1 MPIRVLPTELVNQI
15 AAGEVVERPASVVK
29 ELVEN
34 SIDAGA
40 RRILVEIEGGG
51 ADLVRVTDDGS
62 GIPAEELPLAVA
74 PHATS
79 KVATSEDL
87 SAIHTFGFRGEAL
100 ASIASVSRFRM
111 VSCPRG
117 SDAGAEIE
125 VEAGALK
132 GPRPAPARP
141 GTVIEV
147 RTLFC
152 NVPARRKF
160 LKSDA
165 AETARV
171 TESVESIALAHP
183 HVSFE
188 LRSNGRK
195 LLDLAPTDEPAKRT
209 LDVLGKELE
218 PELLEFEE
226 RYPELGGLVVRGF
239 AGRPAIARPTAR
251 AIRIH
256 LNGRPIAD
264 RTVLHAVREAYRGLV
279 DPARTPTVALI
290 LELDPHEVDVNVH
303 PQKSEVRFR
312 AQSAIHSA
320 VRKSIERALRAA
332 NLVPHFTPD
341 AFRGVP
347 TDSAAPRAPLFG
359 SGMASA
365 GFGPAQGS
373 SWSGSSPHGSSPHGS
388 SPHGSSSHGSSSHG
402 SSSHGP
408 TRAGLPHDFSALAA
422 LASSAIG
429 APSVEPSGGPSG
441 EDQALC
447 AEFPYIQLLNG
458 FLVTEDADGIVIV
471 DQHALHERAMFALF
485 MERLERGNLE
495 SQRLL
500 VPIILERSAREV
512 EILADIEP
520 LLARLGIA
528 ARPFGPRS
536 IAVESV
542 PTLLHSRN
550 ADAGAFVGDLL
561 ERAVE
566 HGSLLSLESALHE
579 IVDMM
584 SCKAAVKAGDAL
596 SAAEIRDLLRM
607 RETVERSTSCP
618 HGRPTSIRIARSE
631 LERRFGRS

>member
-1 MPIRVLPTELVNQI
+1 MPIRVLPTELINQI

-34 SIDAGA
+34 SLDAGA

-51 ADLVRVTDDGS
+51 AELVRVTDDGG
-62 GIPAEELPLAVA
+62 GIPAAELPLAVA
-74 PHATS
+74 AHATS
-79 KVATSEDL
+79 KVSTSDDL
-87 SAIHTFGFRGEAL
+87 AAIHTFGFRGEAL

-111 VSCPRG
+111 VSCLHG
-117 SDAGAEIE
+117 ADAGAEIE
-125 VEAGALK
+125 VEGGALR

-141 GTVIEV
+141 GTMIEV
-147 RTLFC
+147 RTLFH

-171 TESVESIALAHP
+171 SETIEAVALAHP
-183 HVSFE
+183 HVAFE
-188 LRSNGRK
+188 LRSNGRR
-195 LLDLAPTDEPAKRT
+195 LLDLVATDEPAKRT

-226 RYPELGGLVVRGF
+226 RFPELGGLVVRGF
-239 AGRPAIARPTAR
+239 AGRPSIARPTAR

-332 NLVPHFTPD
+332 NLVPHFVPD
-341 AFRGVP
+341 AFRAMPAEPAG
-347 TDSAAPRAPLFG
+347 PRAPLFG
-359 SGMASA
+359 SGLASSGGGGGGGGA
-365 GFGPAQGS
+365 GFAGS
-373 SWSGSSPHGSSPHGS
+373 QRLPGS
-388 SPHGSSSHGSSSHG
+388 
-402 SSSHGP
+402 
-408 TRAGLPHDFSALAA
+408 DFGAFAA
-422 LASSAIG
+422 LASSAVLERAGEAGEHDAATQGRG
-429 APSVEPSGGPSG
+429 AGQPDP
-441 EDQALC
+441 ALR

-458 FLVTEDADGIVIV
+458 FLVTEDADGVVIV
-471 DQHALHERAMFALF
+471 DQHALHERAMFAMF
-485 MERLERGNLE
+485 MERIGRGALE

-500 VPIILERSAREV
+500 VPIVLERSAREV
-512 EILADIEP
+512 EILAEIEP
-520 LLARLGIA
+520 LLVRLGIS

-536 IAVESV
+536 VAIDGV
-542 PTLLHSRN
+542 PTLLHTRN

-561 ERAVE
+561 AKAVE
-566 HGSLLSLESALHE
+566 HGSLLSLEAALHE
-579 IVDMM
+579 VVDMM

-596 SAAEIRDLLRM
+596 GDAEIRDLLRM
-607 RETVERSTSCP
+607 RDSVERATACP
-618 HGRPTSIRIARSE
+618 HGRPTSIRIPRSE
-631 LERRFGRS
+631 LERRFGRT

>member
-1 MPIRVLPTELVNQI
+1 MPIRVLPTELINQI

-34 SIDAGA
+34 SLDAGA

-51 ADLVRVTDDGS
+51 AELVRVTDDGG
-62 GIPAEELPLAVA
+62 GIPAAELPLAVA
-74 PHATS
+74 AHATS
-79 KVATSEDL
+79 KVSTSDDL
-87 SAIHTFGFRGEAL
+87 AAIHTFGFRGEAL

-111 VSCPRG
+111 VSCLHG
-117 SDAGAEIE
+117 ADAGSEIE
-125 VEAGALK
+125 VEGGALR

-141 GTVIEV
+141 GTMIEV
-147 RTLFC
+147 RTLFH

-171 TESVESIALAHP
+171 SETIEAVALAHP
-183 HVSFE
+183 HVAFE
-188 LRSNGRK
+188 LRSNGRR
-195 LLDLAPTDEPAKRT
+195 LLDLVATDEPAKRT

-226 RYPELGGLVVRGF
+226 RFPELGGLVVRGF
-239 AGRPAIARPTAR
+239 AGRPSIARPTAR

-332 NLVPHFTPD
+332 NLVPHFVPD
-341 AFRGVP
+341 AFRAMPAEPAG
-347 TDSAAPRAPLFG
+347 PRAPLFG
-359 SGMASA
+359 SGLASSGGGGGGFA
-365 GFGPAQGS
+365 GSQRLPGSDFGA
-373 SWSGSSPHGSSPHGS
+373 
-388 SPHGSSSHGSSSHG
+388 
-402 SSSHGP
+402 
-408 TRAGLPHDFSALAA
+408 FAA
-422 LASSAIG
+422 LASSAVLERAGEAGEHDAATAGRG
-429 APSVEPSGGPSG
+429 AGQPDP
-441 EDQALC
+441 ALR

-458 FLVTEDADGIVIV
+458 FLVTEDADGVVIV
-471 DQHALHERAMFALF
+471 DQHALHERAMFAMF
-485 MERLERGNLE
+485 MERIGRGALE

-500 VPIILERSAREV
+500 VPIVLERSAREV
-512 EILADIEP
+512 EILAEIEP
-520 LLARLGIA
+520 LLVRLGIS

-536 IAVESV
+536 VAIDGV
-542 PTLLHSRN
+542 PTLLHTRN
-550 ADAGAFVGDLL
+550 ADAGAFIGDLL
-561 ERAVE
+561 AKAVE
-566 HGSLLSLESALHE
+566 HGSLLSLEAALHE
-579 IVDMM
+579 VVDMM

-596 SAAEIRDLLRM
+596 GEAEIRDLLRM
-607 RETVERSTSCP
+607 RDSVERATACP
-618 HGRPTSIRIARSE
+618 HGRPTSIRIPRGE
-631 LERRFGRS
+631 LERRFGRT

>member
-62 GIPAEELPLAVA
+62 GIPAQELPLAVA

-320 VRKSIERALRAA
+320 VRKSIERVLRAA

-373 SWSGSSPHGSSPHGS
+373 SWSGSS
-388 SPHGSSSHGSSSHG
+388 SHGS
-402 SSSHGP
+402 

>member
-320 VRKSIERALRAA
+320 VRKSIERVLRAA

-373 SWSGSSPHGSSPHGS
+373 SWSGSS
-388 SPHGSSSHGSSSHG
+388 SHGS
-402 SSSHGP
+402 

-429 APSVEPSGGPSG
+429 APSVEPSGGPSV

-579 IVDMM
+579 IVNMM

>member
-79 KVATSEDL
+79 KVVTSEDL

-320 VRKSIERALRAA
+320 VRKSIERVLRAA

-347 TDSAAPRAPLFG
+347 ADSAAPRAPLFG

-373 SWSGSSPHGSSPHGS
+373 SWSGSS
-388 SPHGSSSHGSSSHG
+388 SHGS
-402 SSSHGP
+402 

-429 APSVEPSGGPSG
+429 APSVEPSGGPLG

>member
-320 VRKSIERALRAA
+320 VRKSIERVLRAA

-347 TDSAAPRAPLFG
+347 ADSAAPRAPLFG

-373 SWSGSSPHGSSPHGS
+373 SWSGSS
-388 SPHGSSSHGSSSHG
+388 SHGS
-402 SSSHGP
+402 

-429 APSVEPSGGPSG
+429 APSVEPSGGPSV

>member
-1 MPIRVLPTELVNQI
+1 MPIRVLPTELINQI

-34 SIDAGA
+34 SLDAGA

-51 ADLVRVTDDGS
+51 AELVRVTDDGG
-62 GIPAEELPLAVA
+62 GIPAADRPLAVA
-74 PHATS
+74 AHATS
-79 KVATSEDL
+79 KVSTSDDL
-87 SAIHTFGFRGEAL
+87 AAIHTFGFRGEAL

-111 VSCPRG
+111 VSCLHG
-117 SDAGAEIE
+117 ADAGAEIE
-125 VEAGALK
+125 VEGGALR

-141 GTVIEV
+141 GTMIEV
-147 RTLFC
+147 RTLFH

-171 TESVESIALAHP
+171 SETIEAVALAHP
-183 HVSFE
+183 HVAFE
-188 LRSNGRK
+188 LRSNGRR
-195 LLDLAPTDEPAKRT
+195 LLDLVATDEPAKRT

-226 RYPELGGLVVRGF
+226 RFPELGGLVVRGF
-239 AGRPAIARPTAR
+239 AGRPSIARPTAR

-332 NLVPHFTPD
+332 NLVPHFVPD
-341 AFRGVP
+341 AFRAMPAEPAG
-347 TDSAAPRAPLFG
+347 PRAPLFG
-359 SGMASA
+359 SGLASSGGGGGGVGEGFA
-365 GFGPAQGS
+365 GSQRLPGSDFGA
-373 SWSGSSPHGSSPHGS
+373 
-388 SPHGSSSHGSSSHG
+388 
-402 SSSHGP
+402 
-408 TRAGLPHDFSALAA
+408 FAA
-422 LASSAIG
+422 LASSAVLERAGEAGEHDAATDGRG
-429 APSVEPSGGPSG
+429 AGQPDP
-441 EDQALC
+441 ALR

-458 FLVTEDADGIVIV
+458 FLVTEDADGVVIV
-471 DQHALHERAMFALF
+471 DQHALHERAMFAMF
-485 MERLERGNLE
+485 MERIGRGVLE

-500 VPIILERSAREV
+500 VPIVLERSAREV
-512 EILADIEP
+512 EILAEIEP
-520 LLARLGIA
+520 LLVRLGIS

-536 IAVESV
+536 VAIDGV
-542 PTLLHSRN
+542 PTLLHTRN

-561 ERAVE
+561 AKAVE
-566 HGSLLSLESALHE
+566 HGSLLSLEAALHE
-579 IVDMM
+579 VVDMM

-596 SAAEIRDLLRM
+596 GDAEIRDLLRM
-607 RETVERSTSCP
+607 RDSVERATACP
-618 HGRPTSIRIARSE
+618 HGRPTSIRIPRGE
-631 LERRFGRS
+631 LERRFGRT

>member
-1 MPIRVLPTELVNQI
+1 MPIRVLPPELVNQI

-34 SIDAGA
+34 SIDAGGT
-40 RRILVEIEGGG
+40 RILVEVEGGG

-62 GIPAEELPLAVA
+62 GIPAAELPLAVA
-74 PHATS
+74 AHATS

-111 VSCPRG
+111 ASCLRG
-117 SDAGAEIE
+117 AEAGAEID
-125 VEAGALK
+125 VEGGAVR
-132 GPRPAPARP
+132 GPRPASARP
-141 GTVIEV
+141 GTVVEV

-160 LKSDA
+160 LRSDA

-171 TESVESIALAHP
+171 TETIEAIALAHP

-195 LLDLAPTDEPAKRT
+195 LLDLAPTDEPARRT

-226 RYPELGGLVVRGF
+226 RFPELGGLVVRGF
-239 AGRPAIARPTAR
+239 AGRPSIARPTAR

-279 DPARTPTVALI
+279 DPARTPTVALM

-312 AQSAIHSA
+312 AQSAIHGA

-332 NLVPHFTPD
+332 NLVPHFAPD
-341 AFRGVP
+341 AFRP
-347 TDSAAPRAPLFG
+347 MPEPAAPRAPLFG
-359 SGMASA
+359 SGLPSAS
-365 GFGPAQGS
+365 G
-373 SWSGSSPHGSSPHGS
+373 
-388 SPHGSSSHGSSSHG
+388 
-402 SSSHGP
+402 
-408 TRAGLPHDFSALAA
+408 DFSAFAA
-422 LASSAIG
+422 LAAAATADTKPRSDDDALG
-429 APSVEPSGGPSG
+429 AEY
-441 EDQALC
+441 
-447 AEFPYIQLLNG
+447 PYIQLLNG
-458 FLVTEDADGIVIV
+458 FLVTEDADGVVIV
-471 DQHALHERAMFALF
+471 DQHALHERAMFAMF
-485 MERLERGNLE
+485 MDRLARGPLE

-500 VPIILERSAREV
+500 VPVVLERTAREV
-512 EILADIEP
+512 EVLSEIEP
-520 LLARLGIA
+520 LLVRLGIA
-528 ARPFGPRS
+528 ARMFGPRS
-536 IAVESV
+536 VAVESV
-542 PTLLHSRN
+542 PTLLHSRG

-561 ERAVE
+561 AKAVE
-566 HGSLLSLESALHE
+566 LGSLVSLEEALHE

-584 SCKAAVKAGDAL
+584 SCKAAVKAGDTL
-596 SAAEIRDLLRM
+596 GDAEIRDLLRM
-607 RETVERSTSCP
+607 RESVERSTACP
-618 HGRPTSIRIARSE
+618 HGRPTSIRIPRRE

>member
-62 GIPAEELPLAVA
+62 GIPAQELPLAVA

-320 VRKSIERALRAA
+320 VRKSIERVLRAA

-347 TDSAAPRAPLFG
+347 ADSAAPRAPLFG

-373 SWSGSSPHGSSPHGS
+373 SWSGSS
-388 SPHGSSSHGSSSHG
+388 SHGS
-402 SSSHGP
+402 

>member
-1 MPIRVLPTELVNQI
+1 MPIRILPPELVNQI

-34 SIDAGA
+34 ALDAGA
-40 RRILVEIEGGG
+40 RSVLVDIEGGG

-62 GIPAEELPLAVA
+62 GISAEELPLAVA
-74 PHATS
+74 AHATS

-111 VSCPRG
+111 ASCRHG
-117 SDAGAEIE
+117 ANAGAELE
-125 VEAGALK
+125 VEGGAVR

-141 GTVIEV
+141 GTTIEV
-147 RTLFC
+147 RTLFF

-160 LKSDA
+160 LKSDS

-171 TESVESIALAHP
+171 TDTLESIALAHP
-183 HVSFE
+183 HVGFE
-188 LRSNGRK
+188 LRSSGRV

-226 RYPELGGLVVRGF
+226 RFPEIGGLVVRGF
-239 AGRPAIARPTAR
+239 AGKPSVARPSAR
-251 AIRIH
+251 AIRVH

-264 RTVLHAVREAYRGLV
+264 RTVLHAVREAYRGLI

-290 LELDPHEVDVNVH
+290 LEIDPREVDVNVH

-312 AQSAIHSA
+312 VQSAIHEA
-320 VRKSIERALRAA
+320 VRKTIERTLRAA
-332 NLVPHFTPD
+332 NLVPQFIPD
-341 AFRGVP
+341 AFR
-347 TDSAAPRAPLFG
+347 AAPSESGAARAPLFG
-359 SGMASA
+359 SGTAPGSA
-365 GFGPAQGS
+365 LGTDFTGFA
-373 SWSGSSPHGSSPHGS
+373 
-388 SPHGSSSHGSSSHG
+388 
-402 SSSHGP
+402 
-408 TRAGLPHDFSALAA
+408 ALAA
-422 LASSAIG
+422 AAITEPKPSPAPADLDAALA
-429 APSVEPSGGPSG
+429 
-441 EDQALC
+441 

-485 MERLERGNLE
+485 MERIERGPLE

-500 VPIILERSAREV
+500 VPMVLERSAREV
-512 EILADIEP
+512 EILGEIEP
-520 LLARLGIA
+520 LLARLGIC
-528 ARPFGPRS
+528 ARAFGPRS
-536 IAVESV
+536 VAVDAV

-561 ERAVE
+561 SKAVE
-566 HGSLLSLESALHE
+566 HGSLLSLEAALHE
-579 IVDMM
+579 VVDMM
-584 SCKAAVKAGDAL
+584 SCKAAVKAGDSL
-596 SAAEIRDLLRM
+596 GPDEIRDLLRM
-607 RETVERSTSCP
+607 RVAVERAASCP

-631 LERRFGRS
+631 LERRFGRT

>member
-320 VRKSIERALRAA
+320 VRKSIERVLRAA

-347 TDSAAPRAPLFG
+347 ADSAAPRAPLFG

-373 SWSGSSPHGSSPHGS
+373 SWSGSS
-388 SPHGSSSHGSSSHG
+388 SHGS
-402 SSSHGP
+402 

-429 APSVEPSGGPSG
+429 APSVEPSGGPSV

-579 IVDMM
+579 IVNMM

>member
-40 RRILVEIEGGG
+40 RRILVEVEGGG

-117 SDAGAEIE
+117 SDSGAEIE
-125 VEAGALK
+125 VEGGALK

-171 TESVESIALAHP
+171 TEAVESIALAHP

-320 VRKSIERALRAA
+320 VRKSIERVLRAA

-341 AFRGVP
+341 AFRGGSP
-347 TDSAAPRAPLFG
+347 ESAAPRAPLFG
-359 SGMASA
+359 SGMTSA
-365 GFGPAQGS
+365 LSAPA
-373 SWSGSSPHGSSPHGS
+373 HGSPWGGATQR
-388 SPHGSSSHGSSSHG
+388 GSSSS
-402 SSSHGP
+402 P
-408 TRAGLPHDFSALAA
+408 PPRDFSGLAA

-429 APSVEPSGGPSG
+429 ATAVDLAGGAAG
-441 EDQALC
+441 QDQAVPPQDDDHALR

-485 MERLERGNLE
+485 MERLERGDLE

-512 EILADIEP
+512 ELLTDIEP
-520 LLARLGIA
+520 LLVRLGIA

-536 IAVESV
+536 IAVDSI

-561 ERAVE
+561 EKAVE
-566 HGSLLSLESALHE
+566 LGSLPSLEAALHE

-596 SAAEIRDLLRM
+596 TGAEIRDLLRL
-607 RETVERSTSCP
+607 RETVERSTACP
-618 HGRPTSIRIARSE
+618 HGRPTSIRIARGE
-631 LERRFGRS
+631 LERRFGRT

>member
-320 VRKSIERALRAA
+320 VRKSIERVLRAA

-373 SWSGSSPHGSSPHGS
+373 SWSGSS
-388 SPHGSSSHGSSSHG
+388 SHGS
-402 SSSHGP
+402 